1 MSIVPSIRCRVHQ
14 NAAFANV
21 QARSG
26 ERAGFTLV
34 ELLVVIAIIGILVAL
49 LLPAVQAA
57 REAARRIQCTNNLKQ
72 WGLALH
78 NYHGSLQT
86 FPVGALW
93 TDYDGKEIQQLYVGH
108 RLNYYP
114 LLLPYMEQQN
124 IHALFDFSTNPN
136 PIQPV
141 WYDRNREAT
150 AATFPA
156 LFCPSNGY
164 GGTLVIHPTI
174 PDQQW
179 ARSNYVGMFTGF
191 QIGDLLKYDPGL
203 LAFFD
208 GNRSTKIKDILDGTS
223 NTIAM
228 TEGLRQKDGPDGR
241 GSAWSDQPCGGFVFS
256 ELGPNSPLPDRCY
269 PSPTWWCIDPD
280 PTCVPGDAM
289 TTDTSAA
296 RSRHPG
302 GVVALF
308 ADGSARFIS
317 ESIDLDSWRAA
328 ATIMAGEVVAP

>member
-1 MSIVPSIRCRVHQ
+1 MRIVQNIRCRVHQ
-14 NAAFANV
+14 NVPFASV
-21 QARSG
+21 QSRSG

-34 ELLVVIAIIGILVAL
+34 ELLVVIAIIGILIAL

-57 REAARRIQCTNNLKQ
+57 RESARRTQCTNNLKQ
-72 WGLALH
+72 WGVALH
-78 NYHGSLQT
+78 NYHGSLGS
-86 FPVGALW
+86 FPMGALW
-93 TDYDGKEIQQLYVGH
+93 TNGKGEEIPVLFDGRRVH
-108 RLNYYP
+108 FRMV
-114 LLLPYMEQQN
+114 LLPYMEQLN
-124 IHALFDFSTNPN
+124 IHDQIDFSANPHN
-136 PIQPV
+136 PWWPV
-141 WYDRNREAT
+141 WYRHNFSAT
-150 AATFPA
+150 ETTYSQ
-156 LFCPSNGY
+156 LFCPSDD
-164 GGTLVIHPTI
+164 GGTHVINPSS
-174 PDQQW
+174 PNQKW
-179 ARSNYVGMFTGF
+179 ARTNYMGMYTGF
-191 QIGDLLKYDPGL
+191 QIGDLLKYDPRL

-228 TEGLRQKDGPDGR
+228 TEGLRQQDGPDGR

-269 PSPTWWCIDPD
+269 PSPSWWCVDPD